1 MKNPLK
7 NIKKY
12 FNFDLQFKLLIAAMF
27 TMLVGIAV
35 CWIVVATTNTYAI
48 FYLALFNF
56 ASGGLLIWSFCA
68 NLSNNSFRKYHLA
81 QNLLLI
87 NFFSYILVLFAYI
100 FSFVYQTAAENG
112 ALVTFSTYGIN
123 VIFLIEFLVSLGFIL
138 ISIIIYTITD
148 YKINQKLLIWKK
160 NKEEEKKLEMENG
173 TPK

>member
-1 MKNPLK
+1 
-7 NIKKY
+7 
-12 FNFDLQFKLLIAAMF
+12 
-27 TMLVGIAV
+27 
-35 CWIVVATTNTYAI
+35 
-48 FYLALFNF
+48 
-56 ASGGLLIWSFCA
+56 
-68 NLSNNSFRKYHLA
+68 
-81 QNLLLI
+81 LLLI